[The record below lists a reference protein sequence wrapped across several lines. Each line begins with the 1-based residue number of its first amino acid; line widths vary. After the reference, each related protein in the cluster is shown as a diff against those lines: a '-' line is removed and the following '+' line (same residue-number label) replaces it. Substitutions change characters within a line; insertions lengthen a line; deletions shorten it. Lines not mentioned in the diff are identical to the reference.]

1 MGLGLIVND
10 LPTPPVPFCP
20 LFRARHSPEPLLP
33 RAPWSARFR
42 GQSRVGS
49 RGERGR
55 MRRIES
61 GTGRRVNGRVYRGK
75 LNIEGYRELFS
86 NKPVIRKL
94 LSAPVEGD
102 LVAAFPLREAVQ
114 FFSSRSKRSDIGVG
128 SSSSDQLRSGVTRH
142 ADYRLDGNETGQWN
156 LFKKEACST
165 RRERDG
171 HGNEKG
177 KNFSAKLGAPE
188 GSRCRAKICESSGS
202 VGSQKFRGIRSCR
215 FPSSKIPG
223 NSFYS

>member
-1 MGLGLIVND
+1 MN
-10 LPTPPVPFCP
+10 
-20 LFRARHSPEPLLP
+20 S
-33 RAPWSARFR
+33 
-42 GQSRVGS
+42 
-49 RGERGR
+49 
-55 MRRIES
+55 
-61 GTGRRVNGRVYRGK
+61 RVYRGK

-94 LSAPVEGD
+94 LSVPVEGD
-102 LVAAFPLREAVQ
+102 LVVAFPLREAVQ

-142 ADYRLDGNETGQWN
+142 ADYRLNGNETGQWN

-171 HGNEKG
+171 RVTRRERTFLRSLALSK
-177 KNFSAKLGAPE
+177 ARVVAT
-188 GSRCRAKICESSGS
+188 KICESSGS

-215 FPSSKIPG
+215 FPSSKIPE